1 MYQFSRKRIFQQIT
15 VALETKF
22 HQSTPQC
29 NTIMHPVS
37 EWSQDYYHYS
47 VYIFTIL
54 EKNTIEKLLVSP
66 PTCTG
71 TYIFSVFR
79 LRAFAIC
86 HASCCLFSRNVWCIK
101 IRTKLSS
108 ALLLCLVRFLMHQT
122 LFPLSIYLLQ

>member
-66 PTCTG
+66 TTCTG

-79 LRAFAIC
+79 LRAFAM
-86 HASCCLFSRNVWCIK
+86 HLVTFSVV
-101 IRTKLSS
+101 TSD
-108 ALLLCLVRFLMHQT
+108 ALKFEPNSVVH
-122 LFPLSIYLLQ
+122 